1 MIAALFAVDEN
12 GGMGNDGDLPWPMN
26 KDDMRWFKGT
36 TEGQVVVMGR
46 RSWESPDMPKP
57 LPKRH
62 NVVFTN
68 NFMERTDI
76 QQISGDVC
84 EGLKLVESEH
94 LGKEVFVIGG
104 ANLLMQAK
112 PVLDSAYITRI
123 PGEYFCDT
131 TIDLDAFLEGFRLV
145 NTLNLGSCVVEEY
158 EAV

>member
-1 MIAALFAVDEN
+1 MIAALFAVDDN
-12 GGMGNDGDLPWPMN
+12 GGMGNDGGLPWPMN
-26 KDDMRWFKGT
+26 KDDMKWFKGT
-36 TEGQVVVMGR
+36 TEGQVVAMGR
-46 RSWESPDMPKP
+46 RSWDSHDMPKP

-62 NVVFTN
+62 NVLFTSK
-68 NFMERTDI
+68 FLERTDI

-84 EGLKLVESEH
+84 EGLKLVESEQI
-94 LGKEVFVIGG
+94 GKDVFVIGG

-145 NTLNLGSCVVEEY
+145 NTLNLGSCIVEEY